1 MKGAIP
7 TKIKDWLHADDASI
21 YAQFWVLR
29 RLNTLWTILSNIC
42 RAFFCAMAPRKAG
55 RHHHAFSQRTHL
67 ISRVGILPIQEL
79 CWKKPLLGGEAGIRS
94 YHKQWCRFLGTIW
107 RGKEGPSHV
116 FARCLSYGVGREL
129 DEQHNITTYYA
140 VIKCVIKLTFTP
152 RRSNFCQA
160 AAALLCLSKRY

>member
-1 MKGAIP
+1 MMQAFMHSFGCWGASTTCELSWEIFAEHFFVLWRKGR
-7 TKIKDWLHADDASI
+7 
-21 YAQFWVLR
+21 Q
-29 RLNTLWTILSNIC
+29 
-42 RAFFCAMAPRKAG
+42 AG
-55 RHHHAFSQRTHL
+55 RHHHALSQRTHL

-129 DEQHNITTYYA
+129 DEQHNIATYYA
-140 VIKCVIKLTFTP
+140 VIKCVIKLTFTS

-160 AAALLCLSKRY
+160 AAALLCLSQRY